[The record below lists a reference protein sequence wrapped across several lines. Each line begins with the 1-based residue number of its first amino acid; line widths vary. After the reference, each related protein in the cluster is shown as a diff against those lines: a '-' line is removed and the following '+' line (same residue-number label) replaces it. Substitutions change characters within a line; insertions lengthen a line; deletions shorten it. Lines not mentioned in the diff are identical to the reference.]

1 MAQTALQQ
9 FAVPCRKYHVCEGG
23 SVIQWAERRDGRQ
36 DNAEP
41 VYMSMMKAAEM
52 CPLIKNI
59 SKYLCSV
66 KNELHCS
73 EQGFRR

>member
-23 SVIQWAERRDGRQ
+23 CVIQWAERRDGRQ

-41 VYMSMMKAAEM
+41 VHRSMMKAAET

-59 SKYLCSV
+59 SKCLCGV